1 VPPIFPALTSS
12 VTRLGSPLLHLQHA
26 KAHIYLD
33 EERYKNGAFLYVK
46 FGLQERRTVVNGTYS
61 VCEIWIK
68 RKKNGM
74 NGIRPACES
83 IGLHTY
89 SYQFLNNL

>member
-1 VPPIFPALTSS
+1 MPPIFPALTSS

-33 EERYKNGAFLYVK
+33 EERYKNGAFLYAK
-46 FGLQERRTVVNGTYS
+46 TNGLPY
-61 VCEIWIK
+61 K
-68 RKKNGM
+68 RNGM
-74 NGIRPACES
+74 NGIRPARES
-83 IGLHTY
+83 TGLHTY